1 MRFSELATHILLI
14 GSVSVVGIVYVVYSA
29 FAQVASPPATVA
41 FSTVLFKVEPGETT
55 AEIASN
61 LTDNGLVRNDLLFRL
76 LVSRRGLDGSLQA
89 GEYLLRPNMSLDEII
104 DELLKGRVINEVVT
118 ILEGWRSEEIAEA
131 LAARGLID
139 PDEFLRIV
147 TNGLAEFDYEFLP
160 PPGSDSTLEG
170 FLFPDTYEVGPQTT
184 ARDFVEKMLERF
196 DQVYTAPMRE
206 AAVRRG
212 LSALEVV
219 NLAAIVER
227 EAVLDE
233 ERPII
238 ASVFFNRLER
248 GMKLEAD
255 PTVQYAVASRES
267 FGTWWKQNLTF
278 DDLATNSAYNT
289 YVVPALPRG
298 PIANPGISSI
308 LAVLEPDDTSF
319 LFFVARGDGSHAF
332 AETLEEHQQNV
343 QRFIR

>member
-1 MRFSELATHILLI
+1 MRFSELIAHILLI
-14 GSVSVVGIVYVVYSA
+14 GGVSVAGIVYVVYSA

-41 FSTVLFKVEPGETT
+41 FSTVLFQVEPGETT

-61 LTDNGLVRNDLLFRL
+61 LTDHGLVRNDLLFRL

-131 LAARGLID
+131 LAARGFVD
-139 PDEFLRIV
+139 PDEFMRIV
-147 TNGLAEFDYEFLP
+147 ANGLAEFDYDFLP
-160 PPGSDSTLEG
+160 PAGSGGTLEG

-184 ARDFVEKMLERF
+184 ARDLVAKMLGRF
-196 DQVYTAPMRE
+196 DQVYTPPMRE
-206 AAVRRG
+206 AAARRG
-212 LSALEVV
+212 LSAVEVV

-238 ASVFFNRLER
+238 ASVFFNRLGR

-267 FGTWWKQNLTF
+267 FGTWWKQDLTF

-289 YVVPALPRG
+289 YVVPALPKG

-332 AETLEEHQQNV
+332 AETVEEHQQNV